1 MALPRFFRRKKYP
14 HDRRRSA
21 PAITV
26 ELLSDAEC
34 DFACPSRSVPFAL
47 KPCVRANVAGADRR
61 GDTCIY
67 HAAVH
72 ESTSS
77 ASRGLHFA
85 AELVYTQNETGY
97 TFRVWRER
105 DRGFQCSRPSGNL
118 TLRTIRGKVEVEV
131 NPLPGISRHH
141 DWSRSL
147 LKLMCSEFIPFQMI
161 KDQKLV
167 EKCDSPS
174 KTE

>member
-1 MALPRFFRRKKYP
+1 MCEQTLQEQTGEETRAYITRPCT
-14 HDRRRSA
+14 S
-21 PAITV
+21 PA
-26 ELLSDAEC
+26 
-34 DFACPSRSVPFAL
+34 
-47 KPCVRANVAGADRR
+47 
-61 GDTCIY
+61 
-67 HAAVH
+67 
-72 ESTSS
+72 SS